1 MINSLKSLLSSAL
14 IFRLAEFG
22 PGAVV
27 KLGLWKPGE
36 SINLATPD
44 RNYEL

>member
-22 PGAVV
+22 SDAVA
-27 KLGLWKPGE
+27 KLGLLKPRE
-36 SINLATPD
+36 SINLATPE
-44 RNYEL
+44 RSYEL